1 MKYIEANNQKKP
13 KQRSDAFFAL
23 AITMPGIN
31 SRYLILAILLL
42 VCLLG
47 CYKWWKKKSVHR
59 AADYSLLSY
68 FPDTI
73 LFQYDCKSNLLSF
86 TPNVSNRFHSQ
97 EQAELQILNPEKQLE
112 MIHPDDVQLFQRLL
126 KEMKEAPARQ
136 MQSLNLRLMDK
147 NGAYCWML
155 CQIQALPDEQ
165 GRPCTIVGK
174 LSDIQEQ
181 RRKEQQLIKKASID
195 SITGILNRKA
205 VDNQIIKRLASTE
218 KGFLFMIDIDNFKA
232 LNDTL
237 GHSAGDDALIRFAS
251 EIQRN
256 FRQGD
261 LIGRIGGDEFIVLMS
276 DTDQEAVAC
285 SKAEQLLSRLANW
298 QKTTLS
304 ASIGIASYPR
314 DGCTYGELFEA
325 ADAAMY
331 QVKQQGKNG
340 YHLSEKKRL

>member
-1 MKYIEANNQKKP
+1 MKHIETKNQKKP
-13 KQRSDAFFAL
+13 MQRSNLFYAL
-23 AITMPGIN
+23 TITLPGTN
-31 SRYLILAILLL
+31 SRYLILTILLL
-42 VCLLG
+42 VSLFG
-47 CYKWWKKKSVHR
+47 CYNWWKKKRGHR

-73 LFQYDCKSNLLSF
+73 LFKYDCRANLLTF
-86 TPNVSNRFHSQ
+86 TPNVSNRFHSE

-112 MIHPDDVQLFQRLL
+112 MIHPDDAVLFQNLL
-126 KEMKEAPARQ
+126 KEMKETPARQ

-165 GRPCTIVGK
+165 GGPGTIVGK

-181 RRKEQQLIKKASID
+181 RLKEQRLIKKASID
-195 SITGILNRKA
+195 SMTGILNRKA

-218 KGFLFMIDIDNFKA
+218 TGFLFMIDIDNFKA

-251 EIQRN
+251 EIQNN

-285 SKAEQLLSRLANW
+285 SKAEQLLSRLSKW
-298 QKTTLS
+298 ERTTLS

-314 DGCTYGELFEA
+314 DGCTYGELYEA

>member
-13 KQRSDAFFAL
+13 KQRTDTFFAL

-31 SRYLILAILLL
+31 SRYLILTILLFI
-42 VCLLG
+42 CLLG
-47 CYKWWKKKSVHR
+47 CYKYWKKKRVHR

-73 LFQYDCKSNLLSF
+73 LFKYDCRANLLTF
-86 TPNVSNRFHSQ
+86 TPNVSNRFHSE
-97 EQAELQILNPEKQLE
+97 EQAELQILDPEKQLE
-112 MIHPDDVQLFQRLL
+112 MIHPDDAVLFQRLL
-126 KEMKEAPARQ
+126 KKMKEAHSRQ
-136 MQSLNLRLMDK
+136 MQSINLRLMDK

-181 RRKEQQLIKKASID
+181 RLKEQRLIKKASID
-195 SITGILNRKA
+195 SMTGILNRKA

-218 KGFLFMIDIDNFKA
+218 TGFLFMIDIDNFKA

-237 GHSAGDDALIRFAS
+237 GHAAGDEALIRFAS

-285 SKAEQLLSRLANW
+285 SKAEQLLSRLAKW
-298 QKTTLS
+298 EKTTLS
-304 ASIGIASYPR
+304 ASIGIASYPH
-314 DGCTYGELFEA
+314 DGCTYEELYEA

-340 YHLSEKKRL
+340 YYFSEKKRL